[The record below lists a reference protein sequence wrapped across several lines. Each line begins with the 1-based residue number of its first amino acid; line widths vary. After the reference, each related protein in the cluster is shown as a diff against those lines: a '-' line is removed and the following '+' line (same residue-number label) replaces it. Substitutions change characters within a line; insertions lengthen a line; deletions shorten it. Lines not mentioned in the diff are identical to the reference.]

1 MNVIAQSQTA
11 EHTLIQSSDKAVKS
25 VSILIS
31 PFIEYVATERRVV
44 ALSNDSINAGEV
56 IGYYKD
62 AGFDILL
69 VVDSKML
76 PELTA
81 KVMAYN
87 YQNARVTVLDTTT
100 GTIHPLNDF
109 YGIVSY
115 LSLCCSLTSCPDVI
129 TSLATQLLRTMPLIN
144 STVDSCL
151 ATHAVNAI
159 NKLQQPVLRHALNE
173 QLSHCRSQVK
183 KFMCPTVQTDLVTV
197 KSLNAPECAKL
208 INNTRTLAIKSA
220 TGTGKTKHIFGP
232 VAQTAKKQNKKITYL
247 SYLTAL
253 VEQYCTDNLA
263 TSYNDEL
270 SKLEEASAIG
280 VVVNSIWKTHIFT
293 FLKQTDILII
303 DEFEK
308 VLSAIVCSKDSEKLP
323 KQLVFECL
331 SEIIRNVPQLIVG
344 DADISNIGLSYI
356 KGLRGEVTLLNCTAN
371 PYTNI
376 KAVITDKNQ
385 YISNLH
391 LDKQFNQDKIF
402 LFDSL
407 NTLRNV
413 TKSLGYENE
422 NKLDCEKSALADGVL
437 VIHGDNKDMPEQ
449 SAFLAN
455 PNDEIR
461 KYKAIMASPCLGS
474 GFSIT
479 THFSDKVVVF
489 CDKTLAP
496 LELVNFARRFRTAK
510 TIWFAIDAFAD
521 FSAPKAHK
529 IKYDSRFH
537 YQATDALQIEFLN
550 SKHMFFSSFALHM
563 HITLEELGFTTASAP
578 SSLMDQCFAK
588 KCVNEQQKTYRT
600 LLIEAIVN
608 APNLSSEQAVNLC
621 ESNARTSSDNA
632 ALTKRRIRTDYQ
644 LLNVEQDD
652 VLFHYEFMKHRDIFN
667 AFPFVKRHKVKQNI
681 QPKHQDTANFIFQTI
696 LKEHGFCEIEKSLSI
711 HKDDVRIIVERC
723 YNQRTRLNWVLD
735 ETLHI
740 TKPLHKE
747 AKLNKATSYLKKLL
761 SSFGFEMA
769 RFSGNTNKARVTLHK
784 HAATYAE
791 MDTNKYIPVDI
802 AA

>member
-1 MNVIAQSQTA
+1 MNVIAQSQTT
-11 EHTLIQSSDKAVKS
+11 EHTLIQSSDKTVKS
-25 VSILIS
+25 VAILIS
-31 PFIEYVATERRVV
+31 QSIEYMATERRVV
-44 ALSNDSINAGEV
+44 ALSNDSINMGEV
-56 IGYYKD
+56 IGYYQD

-87 YQNARVTVLDTTT
+87 YQNARVPVLDSTT
-100 GTIHPLNDF
+100 GTIHPLNEF

-151 ATHAVNAI
+151 ATYAVNAI

-183 KFMCPTVQTDLVTV
+183 KLMCPTVQTDLVTV
-197 KSLNAPECAKL
+197 KSLDAPKCSKL

-232 VAQTAKKQNKKITYL
+232 VAQTAKKQNKKVTYL

-308 VLSAIVCSKDSEKLP
+308 VLSTVVCSEHSKQLP

-371 PYTNI
+371 PYSNI
-376 KAVITDKNQ
+376 KAVISDKNQ
-385 YISNLH
+385 YISTLSPETS
-391 LDKQFNQDKIF
+391 LDQDKVF

-407 NTLRNV
+407 STLRLV
-413 TKSLGYENE
+413 TKSLGYENQE
-422 NKLDCEKSALADGVL
+422 QLDCEKAALADGVL
-437 VIHGDNKDMPEQ
+437 IIHADNKGMPEQ

-455 PNDEIR
+455 PNGEIS

-479 THFSDKVVVF
+479 THFSDNVVVF

-510 TIWFAIDAFAD
+510 TIWFVIDGSVD
-521 FSAPKAHK
+521 FTAPKAHD
-529 IKYDSRFH
+529 IKYDASFH
-537 YQATDALQIEFLN
+537 VQATDKLNIEFVNTRRTL
-550 SKHMFFSSFALHM
+550 FASFALHM
-563 HITLEELGFTTASAP
+563 HLTLGELGFVTTSAP
-578 SSLMDQCFAK
+578 CSLSGQYRAK
-588 KCVNEQQKTYRT
+588 QNVTQQQKS
-600 LLIEAIVN
+600 LQELVINAIVN
-608 APNLSSEQAVNLC
+608 APNLSDEQAVMLC
-621 ESNARTSSDNA
+621 DSNIRTSTDNA
-632 ALTKRRIRTDYQ
+632 ALTKRRIRKDYQ
-644 LLNVEQDD
+644 ILNVVKGD
-652 VLFHYEFMKHRDIFN
+652 VLFHYEFMKHRDIFD
-667 AFPFVKRHKVKQNI
+667 AFPFVKRHKVKQNT
-681 QPKHQDTANFIFQTI
+681 QPKHQGTANFIFQTI

-711 HKDDVRIIVERC
+711 HRDDVRIIVEHC
-723 YNQRTRLNWVLD
+723 YNQRTHLNWVLD
-735 ETLHI
+735 EALHI

-791 MDTNKYIPVDI
+791 MDTNQYIPVDI